1 MSVVSIPLKSGK
13 SFTGFISLTF
23 VGILAEQPTDA
34 SLILALLQTST
45 DGRRSMLPTP
55 LGLLSLIARGLVLVR
70 AATSSVKVDY
80 TFVHFVMIAVTAV
93 VQASAEGLRRKTL

>member
-1 MSVVSIPLKSGK
+1 
-13 SFTGFISLTF
+13 
-23 VGILAEQPTDA
+23 
-34 SLILALLQTST
+34 
-45 DGRRSMLPTP
+45 MLPTP

-80 TFVHFVMIAVTAV
+80 TIVHFVMIAVTAV